1 VGFNSLVLVFFL
13 LLIMDIS
20 DVLAVSGT
28 SFMVEEDK
36 NESK

>member
-1 VGFNSLVLVFFL
+1 VGFNSPVLVFFL

-20 DVLAVSGT
+20 EVLAVSGP
-28 SFMVEEDK
+28 SFMAERDK